1 MIDFVTILRT
11 AIDKQG
17 DSSPDVRARIYEK
30 ALEALGRLA
39 GTHSPLAIEDY
50 RVALKEAVGEIER
63 SFGDPTK
70 TTFETLSPSFS
81 LSEDAFHI
89 RPRIRPASIFPP
101 PAAPR
106 PEAAPPAASPKSN
119 GADRSG
125 PSLSVV
131 NATPK
136 SGEIALPSNRV
147 PLTQVYPSSYTLE
160 VSAFSKCSIC
170 HKWALCID
178 PTHCWNRDQVD

>member
-1 MIDFVTILRT
+1 MSKEILEAVRGLAVRHVRSMIDFVTILRT

-17 DSSPDVRARIYEK
+17 DSSPEVRARIYEK

-50 RVALKEAVGEIER
+50 RVALEEAVGEIER
-63 SFGDPTK
+63 SYGDPTK

-101 PAAPR
+101 SAAPR
-106 PEAAPPAASPKSN
+106 PEAAPHRTSRRRLAGIARLPKRGLRQPSAVSGISTSAAPA
-119 GADRSG
+119 
-125 PSLSVV
+125 
-131 NATPK
+131 
-136 SGEIALPSNRV
+136 
-147 PLTQVYPSSYTLE
+147 
-160 VSAFSKCSIC
+160 
-170 HKWALCID
+170 
-178 PTHCWNRDQVD
+178 